1 MRWKPAPSSGGNHGI
16 GIKVAKMHGTGY
28 SKQCKRPL
36 VLEKSHGI
44 PLLESNQRSLNTM
57 QDQYVAPELKLVGEA
72 SEVVLGMPGPGGD
85 LIGEAIVAE
94 MEFQAD

>member
-1 MRWKPAPSSGGNHGI
+1 M
-16 GIKVAKMHGTGY
+16 
-28 SKQCKRPL
+28 
-36 VLEKSHGI
+36 SHGI

-72 SEVVLGMPGPGGD
+72 SEVVLGCPGPGGD
-85 LIGEAIVAE
+85 MIGESIVGD

>member
-1 MRWKPAPSSGGNHGI
+1 
-16 GIKVAKMHGTGY
+16 
-28 SKQCKRPL
+28 
-36 VLEKSHGI
+36 
-44 PLLESNQRSLNTM
+44 M
-57 QDQYVAPELKLVGEA
+57 QDQYVVPELKLVGEA